1 MYALYKIKQNKNKLV
16 NILANLFLENPA
28 KAKQYKNMSG
38 LQMSLNVFNFIN
50 ILCDQRYQL
59 SAYENM

>member
-28 KAKQYKNMSG
+28 SIQEYVWTS
-38 LQMSLNVFNFIN
+38 NVIKRF
-50 ILCDQRYQL
+50 
-59 SAYENM
+59 